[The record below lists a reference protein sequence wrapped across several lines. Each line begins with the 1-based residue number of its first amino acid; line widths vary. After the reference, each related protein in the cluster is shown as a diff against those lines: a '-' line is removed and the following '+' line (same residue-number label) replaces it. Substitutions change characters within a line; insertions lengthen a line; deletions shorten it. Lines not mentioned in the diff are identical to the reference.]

1 MILGLSMSSSG
12 FSVDPAAVLPEG
24 MGSSE
29 VRAMT
34 FFVDVLNFL
43 GALFDKKSPRP
54 HPVQSNALGIP
65 EQQSTFLLGSW
76 TSLRTNGRNWTT
88 GKTFFPVFGPYDTDY
103 EVEASEVREAL
114 KDFEFVGQE
123 KTGDYMVSL
132 FPAPSIRGV
141 FVEDNQ
147 ATIRILENGKSP
159 TFRHTD
165 KTQRINL
172 SWLSEQKKRG
182 WYDLTYGPSKMQV
195 ADVLTKPFFRMP
207 RNGNLLWPSC
217 LMWHPRVGQVNP
229 MNPNLR
235 LPVSH
240 GQRLWRPAEAPGNQE
255 PVRSQIA
262 DRDLLQPNVQVERHF
277 KRC

>member
-1 MILGLSMSSSG
+1 MVGTTSNEPTISIEMILGLSMSSSG

-65 EQQSTFLLGSW
+65 GQPSTFLLGSW

-147 ATIRILENGKSP
+147 ATIRILENGNL
-159 TFRHTD
+159 RHSGILT
-165 KTQRINL
+165 KRNASTCHGYRNR
-172 SWLSEQKKRG
+172 KRG
-182 WYDLTYGPSKMQV
+182 DGM
-195 ADVLTKPFFRMP
+195 
-207 RNGNLLWPSC
+207 
-217 LMWHPRVGQVNP
+217 
-229 MNPNLR
+229 
-235 LPVSH
+235 
-240 GQRLWRPAEAPGNQE
+240 
-255 PVRSQIA
+255 I
-262 DRDLLQPNVQVERHF
+262 
-277 KRC
+277 